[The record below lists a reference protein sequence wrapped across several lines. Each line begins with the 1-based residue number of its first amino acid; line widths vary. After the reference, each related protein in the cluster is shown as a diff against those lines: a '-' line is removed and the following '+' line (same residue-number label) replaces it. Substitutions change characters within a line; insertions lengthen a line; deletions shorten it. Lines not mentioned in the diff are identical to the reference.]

1 MGAQVPWPQGVRD
14 DVVDAFTQ
22 LQQLM
27 AGYGVAIGI
36 ANYGGFRTP
45 ADTSELLAIRQQEYD
60 AAVAGGEISP
70 ALSIDDFR
78 PIAPYGHSYHDTG
91 DAFDIR
97 IKPGGLPAGM
107 TADQAFTIAGRFA
120 DTIGMRWGGAFH
132 NADVRHFERPI
143 TLAQARADY
152 TAATGLAIDTSGA
165 AGATGSSSAM
175 VLGDDEAGDDSGEGA
190 IQFALEQQEA
200 TTGWILAG
208 VAIVSALVIILRSR
222 Y

>member
-1 MGAQVPWPQGVRD
+1 MSAQFPWPQQVRD
-14 DVVDAFTQ
+14 DVVAAFQQ

-27 AGYGVAIGI
+27 AGYGIAIGI
-36 ANYGGFRTP
+36 ANYGGFRTL
-45 ADTSELLAIRQQEYD
+45 ADTREILDIRQQEYD
-60 AAVAGGEISP
+60 GDRAAGVIPPS
-70 ALSIDDFR
+70 LSVDDYR

-107 TADQAFTIAGRFA
+107 TSDDAFAIAGRFA
-120 DTIGMRWGGAFH
+120 DTIGMRWGGVFQ
-132 NADVRHFERPI
+132 NADPRHFERPV

-152 TAATGLAIDTSGA
+152 QATTGQAIDLGA

-175 VLGDDEAGDDSGEGA
+175 GLADDDVGDDSGEAG
-190 IQFALEQQEA
+190 IQLALEQQEDV

-208 VAIVSALVIILRSR
+208 VAMISGLVIILRLR
-222 Y
+222 P